1 MPGQPQ
7 QVYEDAPASRQA
19 RLRSERLRTNASE
32 KQSKEEGAFDGWPG
46 ESRPKS
52 MGVRR
57 SHSCTTKK
65 RGVGL
70 FCE

>member
-1 MPGQPQ
+1 MPGQAQ

-19 RLRSERLRTNASE
+19 RLRSEPLCTNASE
-32 KQSKEEGAFDGWPG
+32 KRNKEEAASDGWPG
-46 ESRPKS
+46 ES